1 MAAVTVHRVADADGV
16 EWTYDDH
23 KTIGDPGGMGSVFEG
38 AGRDGTPVAVKRV
51 RLPYPGVSAER
62 RRDREVQ
69 ISELLLHTK
78 QSGNETSHL
87 VVPLSFQF
95 VDEDLYIVMP
105 KGDESLGHALRT
117 RPFDLPSGVQV
128 VRQIALGLEQLAAG
142 SIVHRDLKPDN
153 VLRFGSTWK
162 ITDFGLSKNLSEGP
176 VTVSLAAWGTEA
188 YTAPELWRNEPA
200 LPRSDLYALGVL
212 ACEVFT
218 GARPFPGPSGEYRRQ
233 HLQDPPPDLRELPP
247 RLARL
252 TLRLLAKNPAERPQ
266 DARAVVEAI
275 DAYARGLRRDQEALV
290 DAALDLERAR
300 ANGRAGEAAAT
311 DRAAQAEALRLEA
324 ISELGDV
331 LANAHDDVHEAL
343 PDARIDRAAHEILI
357 AGLRIAFETSE
368 PLRLSAVADPG
379 GSVLTG
385 VVRLV
390 PPHGPAQLGEVFAHL
405 AYLPGSDGRRRWT
418 YTGPDATDTDRRTL
432 DDGAVLTIVR
442 TALAAA
448 AHVRK
453 VGRA

>member
-1 MAAVTVHRVADADGV
+1 MAAVTVLRFTDGDGV
-16 EWTYDDH
+16 QWTYDDQDN
-23 KTIGDPGGMGSVFEG
+23 IGEPGGMGSVFRG
-38 AGRDGTPVAVKRV
+38 TGPDGTPVAIKRV
-51 RLPYPGVSAER
+51 RLQYPGVSAER

-69 ISELLLHTK
+69 ISEVLVHTER
-78 QSGNETSHL
+78 SGKETSHL

-105 KGDESLGHALRT
+105 RADESLGHALKT
-117 RPFDLPSGVQV
+117 ASFDLPSGVQV
-128 VRQIALGLEQLAAG
+128 VRQIALGLQQLAAE

-153 VLRFGSTWK
+153 VLRFGSTWQ
-162 ITDFGLSKNLSEGP
+162 ITDFGLSKNLTEGP
-176 VTVSLAAWGTEA
+176 VTVSLADWGTEE

-200 LPRSDLYALGVL
+200 TPRSDLYALGVL

-218 GARPFPGPSGEYRRQ
+218 GARPFPGPRGQYRRQ
-233 HLQDPPPDLRELPP
+233 HLQHPPPDLHGLPP

-300 ANGRAGEAAAT
+300 ANGQAGEAVAT
-311 DRAAQAEALRLEA
+311 DRAAQAEALRVQA
-324 ISELGDV
+324 VGDLGDV

-343 PDARIDRAAHEILI
+343 PDARIDRAALEILI
-357 AGLRIAFETSE
+357 VGLRIAFETSE
-368 PLRLSAVADPG
+368 PLRLGAAADPG
-379 GSVLTG
+379 GALLTG

-390 PPHGPAQLGEVFAHL
+390 PPDGPRQLGHVFAHL
-405 AYLPGSDGRRRWT
+405 AYVPRHDGGHHWI

-432 DDGAVLTIVR
+432 DDGAVLAIVR
-442 TALAAA
+442 AALAAA
-448 AHVRK
+448 VR
-453 VGRA
+453 GL